1 VQKHLDEAARSNWDI
16 LDRVEK
22 DMTSKYRKLI

>member
-1 VQKHLDEAARSNWDI
+1 LDEAARSNWDI

-22 DMTSKYRKLI
+22 DLTSKYRKLL